1 MTRGRKIFYGA
12 WTALTV
18 LLVLFGW
25 VQTKRLE
32 AVSAERDRL
41 RAQTTAALL
50 SEAQSILDEAADQTG
65 RLNLGNAQAGTGSA
79 ISLLKAA
86 ERVAPPGT
94 GAAIAERIKALEDI
108 RSALLQG
115 DPGKTASGD
124 LKREASML
132 RELLK

>member
-1 MTRGRKIFYGA
+1 M
-12 WTALTV
+12 
-18 LLVLFGW
+18 LFGW

-94 GAAIAERIKALEDI
+94 GAAIAERIKALEEI
-108 RSALLQG
+108 RAPCFRAT
-115 DPGKTASGD
+115 PGRPRPET
-124 LKREASML
+124 
-132 RELLK
+132 